1 MRKILPFL
9 VIGILVLGGLGAGA
23 LQIDKEKLELKT
35 IESNT
40 PVKEG
45 REFTHTVLAEFGT
58 TSSCPHCPPVS
69 GYLYDIQGSGEYDFY
84 FITLNADKESL
95 ANARY
100 WEIPGASG
108 SVPQVFFDGGYST
121 LIGNQGSKT
130 PYISKIVQS
139 GARNVPDIDLNVA
152 VNWLGA
158 AEIEV
163 TVGVTNNEGSSYTG
177 HLHAYVTEIVSRWY
191 DNSGKKYHYS
201 MIGYAFNENINVGA
215 GNTWSD
221 TAIWDGDS
229 HPPYG
234 NIQEDNIMVIVSIF
248 DPSNKYSDETA
259 AATPG
264 GGGTN
269 NPPEVPNI
277 DGTTNGNAGT
287 KYTYTFN
294 SVDPDG
300 DNVFYYVKWGDGHT
314 EVWDGPHASG
324 VSVNIDHTY
333 TKEGTFT
340 IEAKANDIYN
350 EESGWA
356 SLTVTMP
363 RTKSISNTFLLNIL
377 KQISQTFPI
386 FNKILNL

>member
-9 VIGILVLGGLGAGA
+9 VIGILVLAGLGAGA
-23 LQIDKEKLELKT
+23 LQIDNEKLELKK
-35 IESNT
+35 IESIT
-40 PVKEG
+40 PAKEE
-45 REFTHTVLAEFGT
+45 RDFTHTVLAEFGT

-84 FITLNADKESL
+84 FITLNADKETL

-130 PYISKIVQS
+130 PYISKIVQA
-139 GARNVPDIDLNVA
+139 GARTVPDIDLNVA
-152 VNWLGA
+152 VDWLGD

-163 TVGVTNNEGSSYTG
+163 TVGVTNNEGSSYSG
-177 HLHAYVTEIVSRWY
+177 HLHAYITEIVSRWY
-191 DNSGKKYHYS
+191 DNSGNKYHYS
-201 MIGYAFNENINVGA
+201 MIGYAFNQNINVGA

-221 TAIWDGDS
+221 TVIWDGDS

-248 DPSNKYSDETA
+248 NPSNKYLDETA

-269 NPPEVPNI
+269 NPPETPDI

-300 DNVFYYVKWGDGHT
+300 DDVYYYIKWDDGHT

-324 VSVNIDHTY
+324 TNVNIDHTY

-340 IEAKANDIYN
+340 IEAKAKDIYG
-350 EESGWA
+350 EESAWGT
-356 SLTVTMP
+356 LTVTMP
-363 RTKSISNTFLLNIL
+363 RTKSISNTFLVNIL
-377 KQISQTFPI
+377 KQISQVFPI

>member
-1 MRKILPFL
+1 MRKILPLL

-23 LQIDKEKLELKT
+23 LQVDNEKLELKT
-35 IESNT
+35 MESNT
-40 PVKEG
+40 PIKEE

-69 GYLYDIQGSGEYDFY
+69 SYLFEIQGSGEYDFY
-84 FITLNADKESL
+84 FLTLNADKETL
-95 ANARY
+95 ANTRY

-130 PYISKIVQS
+130 PYISKITQA
-139 GARNVPDIDLNVA
+139 GARNVADIDLNVA
-152 VNWLGA
+152 VEWLGD

-163 TVGVTNNEGSSYTG
+163 TVGVTNNEGSSYNG

-191 DNSGKKYHYS
+191 DNSGKKYHFS

-215 GNTWSD
+215 GDTWSD

-229 HPPYG
+229 HPPYS
-234 NIQEDNIMVIVSIF
+234 NIQEDNIMIIVSIF
-248 DPSNKYSDETA
+248 DPSTKYSDETA

-264 GGGTN
+264 GGSN
-269 NPPEVPNI
+269 NPPEIPNI
-277 DGTTNGNAGT
+277 EGTINGNAGT

-300 DNVFYYVKWGDGHT
+300 DDVFYYIKWDDGYT

-324 VSVNIDHTY
+324 ADVNIDHTY

-340 IEAKANDIYN
+340 IEAKAQDIYGA
-350 EESGWA
+350 ESGWG
-356 SLTVTMP
+356 SLTITMP
-363 RTKSISNTFLLNIL
+363 KTKSLSNTFLVSIL
-377 KQISQTFPI
+377 KQISQVFPI

>member
-1 MRKILPFL
+1 MRKILPIL

-23 LQIDKEKLELKT
+23 LQIDNEKLELKT
-35 IESNT
+35 MESNT
-40 PVKEG
+40 PVKEE

-69 GYLYDIQGSGEYDFY
+69 SYLFEIQGSGEYDFY
-84 FITLNADKESL
+84 FLTLNADKETL

-130 PYISKIVQS
+130 PYISKITQA
-139 GARNVPDIDLNVA
+139 GARNVADIDLNVA
-152 VNWLGA
+152 VEWLGD

-163 TVGVTNNEGSSYTG
+163 TVGVTNNEGSSYNG

-191 DNSGKKYHYS
+191 DNSGKKYHFS

-215 GNTWSD
+215 GDTWSD

-229 HPPYG
+229 HPPYS
-234 NIQEDNIMVIVSIF
+234 NIQEDNIMIIVSIF
-248 DPSNKYSDETA
+248 DPSTKYSDETV

-264 GGGTN
+264 GGSN

-277 DGTTNGNAGT
+277 EGTINGNAGT
-287 KYTYTFN
+287 KYSYTFN

-300 DNVFYYVKWGDGHT
+300 DDVFYYIKWDDGYT

-324 VSVNIDHTY
+324 ANVNIDHTY

-340 IEAKANDIYN
+340 IEAKAKDIYGA
-350 EESGWA
+350 ESAWG
-356 SLTVTMP
+356 SLTITMP
-363 RTKSISNTFLLNIL
+363 KTKSISNTFLVNML
-377 KQISQTFPI
+377 KQMSQFFPI